1 MTHSIKIFSD
11 DQPIGELMTASNQD
25 ILAYLEKGLRV
36 VDQQS
41 GEEYTKESVTS
52 TIGVSDGEIILE

>member
-1 MTHSIKIFSD
+1 MTHSIKIFCD

-25 ILAYLEKGLRV
+25 ILAYLEKGMRV

-52 TIGVSDGEIILE
+52 AIGVSDGEIILE

>member
-1 MTHSIKIFSD
+1 
-11 DQPIGELMTASNQD
+11 MTASNQD

-52 TIGVSDGEIILE
+52 AIGVSDGEIILE